1 MGDYYHHFLT
11 SMSGVEDYSPAGFQH
26 SPQLPGGLIST
37 QGNPAALAYQS
48 TQRLGYI
55 RSFPE
60 PTFPNTPKPSKG
72 RRKVAAT
79 VGNGTDHVKHRRT
92 RSGCFMCRSRRVKCD
107 ETRPICERC
116 KKGNR
121 ECIYPDPPG
130 PKGAP
135 GPGKSKEMQSS
146 TCKAS
151 PSSSNE
157 GDEDDRESSN
167 QLETIY
173 DDDESEDALQQ
184 APGPHSQPV
193 ESCGL
198 PHERQGSEGLIEDGV
213 QVLSSPSTS
222 TAGSISVATR
232 QSCDLPSSG
241 GRTDWS
247 HLPPDFQHHLT
258 YYVDNITNYHYSLA
272 NDGDAFFGTIMPS
285 LAINHE
291 PLLYA
296 LVGFSAYHATLEN
309 PNGQLQDFLGYYN
322 RSVTLLLDCI
332 KRKETNNV
340 PVLVTILQLATMD
353 EFLGDWVNLMGHQ
366 KAALEIITK
375 VFTPETVMLTP
386 VGRACLNWY
395 SRYDN
400 YVAIMGGFPTELP
413 REWFEVMVSYSQSH
427 AAVETGN
434 VRWKADER
442 SSRLRMISYDMSML
456 YARGSRGQIS
466 PEGFRE
472 SHEQITQRLLDWK
485 SSWDPALTDPAY
497 LVTDFSY
504 QRPLDVEDIVDPYE
518 KGILFKPPLFTTT
531 LITAEW
537 HSIFI
542 MHLSQSID
550 TPQSQLFEEIGQHA
564 YVACQYFESVEFW
577 PLKPKGALISLQ
589 PCISIAALF
598 LPHDMRHQMW
608 IRRKFALLDMLGCIH
623 PTARR
628 IKMAQVFRDPSCARW
643 WLPNDAG
650 LTPVLQNI
658 RAFADDRNA
667 AAVNAQQ
674 ENIREVRHLFAK
686 LEVGLAEPDAQVK
699 AGESTGH

>member
-11 SMSGVEDYSPAGFQH
+11 SVSGVEDYSPTQFQNNL
-26 SPQLPGGLIST
+26 QLPGGHMPM
-37 QGNPAALAYQS
+37 QGNSVPLAYQG
-48 TQRLGYI
+48 TQGLGYL

-60 PTFPNTPKPSKG
+60 AAFPNTSKPSKG
-72 RRKVAAT
+72 RRKVASS

-107 ETRPICERC
+107 ETRPVCERC

-121 ECIYPDPPG
+121 ECVYPDPPA
-130 PKGAP
+130 PKGAS
-135 GPGKSKEMQSS
+135 GHSKSREMQNP
-146 TCKAS
+146 TRKAS
-151 PSSSNE
+151 PNSSNE
-157 GDEDDRESSN
+157 GDDDDHESNN

-184 APGPHSQPV
+184 TPGPDSQPI
-193 ESCGL
+193 ESCVTSRR
-198 PHERQGSEGLIEDGV
+198 RQSSESLAKDGAKA
-213 QVLSSPSTS
+213 LSSPSTS
-222 TAGSISVATR
+222 TAGSISVTTM
-232 QSCDLPSSG
+232 QSCDLSTLG
-241 GRTDWS
+241 GHTDWS
-247 HLPPDFQHHLT
+247 HLPPDFQHHLS
-258 YYVDNITNYHYSLA
+258 YYADNITNYHYSLA
-272 NDGDAFFGTIMPS
+272 NDGDAFFSTIMPS
-285 LAINHE
+285 LAISYE

-322 RSVTLLLDCI
+322 RSVTLLLDCL
-332 KRKETNNV
+332 KRKETNSV

-375 VFTPETVMLTP
+375 IFTPETVMLTP

-413 REWFEVMVSYSQSH
+413 REWFEVMVAYSQNH
-427 AAVETGN
+427 AAMETGN
-434 VRWKADER
+434 VRWKVDER
-442 SSRLRMISYDMSML
+442 SSRLRVISYDMSML

-466 PEGFRE
+466 PEDFRE
-472 SHEQITQRLLDWK
+472 GHEQITQRLFDWK
-485 SSWDPALTDPAY
+485 SNWDPALTDPEY
-497 LVTDFSY
+497 RVTDFSY
-504 QRPLDVEDIVDPYE
+504 RRPLDAEDIVDPYE
-518 KGILFKPPLFTTT
+518 EGILFKPPLFTTT

-537 HSIFI
+537 HSIVI
-542 MHLSQSID
+542 MHLSQAID
-550 TPQSQLFEEIGQHA
+550 TPQSQLFEEMGKHA

-577 PLKPKGALISLQ
+577 PLKPKGAMISLQ

-628 IKMAQVFRDPSCARW
+628 MKMAHVFRDPSCARW
-643 WLPNDAG
+643 WLPDGAG
-650 LTPVLQNI
+650 LTPILESI

-674 ENIREVRHLFAK
+674 ENIREAANL
-686 LEVGLAEPDAQVK
+686 LADDEAEAQV
-699 AGESTGH
+699 EPLVFSEVLI